1 MTAKEKAWNIAG
13 KVFVYG
19 MLSLLFLITFLPF
32 WNIFVLSIN
41 EASDTLRGGVALW
54 PRAPTFDS
62 YITVLKDPE
71 IIGSL
76 GITLL
81 RTVVGVPF
89 SVIIIA
95 MLAYGLS
102 RNGLVGK
109 RAINFFFVFTMMF
122 SGGMIPKYMVIRS
135 LGLLDNFW
143 VFILPDL
150 VNIFWMML
158 IRTYMEGLPRELEES
173 ARIDGANDLV
183 IFLRV
188 ILPICV
194 PVLATVIM
202 FSAIYHWNSWYDSY
216 IYTSSQNLKTL
227 SSVLVKILNQYQTG
241 GMLSQAQQ
249 MAASA
254 KRLPVSSESIR
265 MTVTMV
271 ATLPIVMVYPLVQK
285 YFISGMMVGSVKD

>member
-1 MTAKEKAWNIAG
+1 MTAKEKAWSIAG

-19 MLSLLFLITFLPF
+19 CLCLLFLITFLPF
-32 WNIFVLSIN
+32 WNILVLSLN
-41 EASDTLRGGVALW
+41 EASDTLRGGVSLW
-54 PRAPTFDS
+54 PRSLTLES
-62 YITVLKDPE
+62 YATVLRDPE
-71 IIGSL
+71 ILGSL
-76 GITLL
+76 KVTAL
-81 RTVVGVPF
+81 RTLIGVPF
-89 SVIIIA
+89 SVGIIS

-109 RAINFFFVFTMMF
+109 RALNFFFVFTMMF

-150 VNIFWMML
+150 VNVFWMML

-183 IFLRV
+183 IFARI

-216 IYTSSQNLKTL
+216 IYTNSANLKTL

-241 GMLSQAQQ
+241 GMLSSAQQ
-249 MAASA
+249 MAAAS
-254 KRLPVSSESIR
+254 KKIPVSSESIR

-285 YFISGMMVGSVKD
+285 YFISGMIVGSVKD